1 MDNVPSLADIAA
13 VTDKNDGL
21 GGSMGGGFWIF
32 ALIILFA
39 MMGNGFGGW
48 GNRGGSPSVRRRG
61 LKRCTRPSFVGRA
74 GSPPVRRRGLKQL
87 HR

>member
-48 GNRGGSPSVRRRG
+48 GNRGNGDYG
-61 LKRCTRPSFVGRA
+61 QYATAATQQEILFG
-74 GSPPVRRRGLKQL
+74 
-87 HR
+87 

>member
-48 GNRGGSPSVRRRG
+48 GQSRQR
-61 LKRCTRPSFVGRA
+61 
-74 GSPPVRRRGLKQL
+74 
-87 HR
+87 

>member
-32 ALIILFA
+32 ALIVLLA
-39 MMGNGFGGW
+39 MS
-48 GNRGGSPSVRRRG
+48 RSPSWGAWIEISSV
-61 LKRCTRPSFVGRA
+61 
-74 GSPPVRRRGLKQL
+74 
-87 HR
+87 